1 MLSNDTE
8 ATTFVITDTKLYA
21 LVVTLSTQY
30 NAKLFE
36 QLKTYFQRTINWN
49 KYKPKV
55 SIEAPNT
62 FLDFLMNPSF
72 QGVNI
77 LLVLSFEHNKPRPV
91 HTKHFTSRN
100 KRL

>member
-55 SIEAPNT
+55 SIEVPNT

-72 QGVNI
+72 QGVNM
-77 LLVLSFEHNKPRPV
+77 LLVLSFEHNKHRTV